1 MSNYK
6 ISDKQK
12 LNIIAER
19 QNGKSIK
26 DLAKTYKVSRQT
38 ISTILNDTQTLQ
50 NLTQTLQEEKEE
62 VIIKWS
68 AYWNNQSRIGQEIA
82 SKAFELLKSKI
93 EKATAKDLVVLLKE
107 FKNLFEVKD
116 EEINDNS
123 NSPLVQIV
131 VKDTSGSKENE

>member
-26 DLAKTYKVSRQT
+26 ELAKTYKVSRQT
-38 ISTILNDTQTLQ
+38 ISAILNDTETLQ

-62 VIIKWS
+62 VILKWS
-68 AYWNNQSRIGQEIA
+68 AYWNSQSKIGQEI
-82 SKAFELLKSKI
+82 STKAFELLKSKI
-93 EKATAKDLVVLLKE
+93 EKASAKDLVLLLKE
-107 FKNLFEVKD
+107 FKSLFDVKS
-116 EEINDNS
+116 EALNESDNG
-123 NSPLVQIV
+123 PVVQII
-131 VKDTSGSKENE
+131 VKDTSKVEDE

>member
-26 DLAKTYKVSRQT
+26 ELAKLYKVSRQT
-38 ISTILNDTQTLQ
+38 ISAILNDTQTLQ

-62 VIIKWS
+62 VILKWS
-68 AYWNNQSRIGQEIA
+68 AYWNSQSKIGQEI
-82 SKAFELLKSKI
+82 STKAFELLKSKM
-93 EKATAKDLVVLLKE
+93 EKATAKDLVLLLKE
-107 FKNLFEVKD
+107 FKNLFDVKNEALSD
-116 EEINDNS
+116 SANG
-123 NSPLVQIV
+123 PVVQII
-131 VKDTSGSKENE
+131 VKDTSKVEDE

>member
-26 DLAKTYKVSRQT
+26 ELAKLYKVSRQT
-38 ISTILNDTQTLQ
+38 ISAILNDTQTLQ

-62 VIIKWS
+62 VILKWS
-68 AYWNNQSRIGQEIA
+68 AYWNSQSKIGQEI
-82 SKAFELLKSKI
+82 STKAFELLKSKM
-93 EKATAKDLVVLLKE
+93 EKATAKDLVLLLKE
-107 FKNLFEVKD
+107 FKNLFDVKN
-116 EEINDNS
+116 EALNDSANG
-123 NSPLVQIV
+123 PVVQII
-131 VKDTSGSKENE
+131 VKDTSKVEDE

>member
-26 DLAKTYKVSRQT
+26 EIAKTYKVSRQT
-38 ISTILNDTQTLQ
+38 ISAILNDTETLQ

-62 VIIKWS
+62 VILKWS
-68 AYWNNQSRIGQEIA
+68 AYWNSQSKIGQEI
-82 SKAFELLKSKI
+82 STKAFELLKSKI
-93 EKATAKDLVVLLKE
+93 EKASAKDLVLLLKE
-107 FKNLFEVKD
+107 FKSLFDVKN
-116 EEINDNS
+116 EALNESDNG
-123 NSPLVQIV
+123 PVVQII
-131 VKDTSGSKENE
+131 VKDTSKVEDE

>member
-26 DLAKTYKVSRQT
+26 ELAKLYKVSRQT
-38 ISTILNDTQTLQ
+38 ISAILNDNQTLQ

-62 VIIKWS
+62 VILKWS
-68 AYWNNQSRIGQEIA
+68 AYWNSQSKIGQEI
-82 SKAFELLKSKI
+82 STKAFELLKSKM
-93 EKATAKDLVVLLKE
+93 EKATAKDLVLLLKE
-107 FKNLFEVKD
+107 FKNLFDVKN
-116 EEINDNS
+116 EALNDSANG
-123 NSPLVQIV
+123 PVVQII
-131 VKDTSGSKENE
+131 VKDTSKVEDE